1 MFSFR
6 LLSFGL
12 IAMFAVLLGVRSTQ
26 LPDGIARAY
35 PTVLVAAV
43 LLGMLA
49 MTAREVVRRRVPT
62 LMDAEIARLVS
73 APVQPGWRL
82 LGFVV
87 LWAAYPW
94 LLSHVGFIV
103 ATTVTISLSLRVL
116 GNSRIGLAIFGAVL
130 FSFTFAILFTT
141 VFYIPTPSGV
151 VDDWLARVLFLLTNG
166 SP

>member
-1 MFSFR
+1 M
-6 LLSFGL
+6 L
-12 IAMFAVLLGVRSTQ
+12 AALLGVRAAH

-35 PTVLVAAV
+35 PTVLVIAV

-49 MTAREVVRRRVPT
+49 MSAREIAKRRSPS

-73 APVQPGWRL
+73 APVQPRWRL
-82 LGFVV
+82 LGFMA

-94 LLSHVGFIV
+94 LLSHFGFIV
-103 ATTVTISLSLRVL
+103 ATTFAITLSLRVL
-116 GNSRIGLAIFGAVL
+116 GNSRIGLAIFGAVV